1 MDRLRARLA
10 AFLRARSTATESPV
24 AVAAAVG
31 TATVALA
38 GAAAVWVVATNVFP
52 YHSVNHDEGV
62 YLQQALMLLEG
73 QFFLRPPVE
82 GAFRPWFF
90 VAEGGRLY
98 PKYAPVAAA
107 IFALGELA
115 GEPRF
120 ALVAV
125 ATASLA
131 LVAGVASEVFDRRT
145 APLAACFLLASP
157 LFVVDSSVFLPY
169 APTTMLNLTFAYAY
183 LRSDR
188 TGDWRWAALAGAA
201 TGLAFFARPYTA
213 VLFAAPFL
221 CHALWTLRTEWRPV
235 LRERRLTATTVRL
248 ATTATLGLA
257 GVALALG
264 YNAVVTGSPFLFPY
278 QAFAPLDGLGF
289 GQRRLL
295 GHELVYTPEIA
306 VRANR
311 QAVSG
316 FFAEWV
322 AGGLLGTA
330 VAALGV
336 AAAAWRGL
344 DTRQATV
351 AGIAP
356 SVVAGNLYFWGTYN
370 ILGDLDRAG
379 DGLINSLG
387 PYYHFDLLVPF
398 AVFAAVGTLAVLDGV
413 RSAIEATGEALA
425 PRVDRRV
432 PVDRTGVF
440 DPVELAHVA
449 HVTVAAV
456 AILGLVTLGGT
467 AVGDIDHRLDENREV
482 TETYETAY
490 DPFDGG
496 PPANSLVYLPTP
508 YGDWLAHPFQALLND
523 PDYDGRAVYA
533 LDERPFAVADAF
545 PDRRLYRYAYRGVWA
560 PAQGSPDGARLQRV
574 RDVAGDGV
582 TLETTVGIPDRTQ
595 SVTARVATDDG
606 SLYRVPATVSDSA
619 SFAVTVHSDS
629 VVWRPG
635 DDGAGANRTDRLALG
650 PDEDVLLEV
659 FVDTGAGTGFSYRF
673 DLLVDPTDERVRALT
688 PRVERC
694 RGARGCGGA
703 AAYVPDLAPDG
714 VFVRTNLTAAER
726 NP

>member
-1 MDRLRARLA
+1 MDGLRARLA
-10 AFLRARSTATESPV
+10 AILRTRSTAIESPA
-24 AVAAAVG
+24 AVVTAVGAAA
-31 TATVALA
+31 VALA
-38 GAAAVWVVATNVFP
+38 GAAVVWVVATDVFP
-52 YHSVNHDEGV
+52 YHSINHDEGV
-62 YLQQALMLLEG
+62 YLQQALMLLDG
-73 QFFLRPPVE
+73 QLFLRPPVE
-82 GAFRPWFF
+82 DAFRPWFF
-90 VAEGGRLY
+90 VEDGGRLY

-125 ATASLA
+125 AAASLA
-131 LVAGVASEVFDRRT
+131 LVAGVASEAFDRRT
-145 APLAACFLLASP
+145 APLAALFLLASP

-188 TGDWRWAALAGAA
+188 TGDRRWAALAGAA

-221 CHALWTLRTEWRPV
+221 CHTLWRLRTEWRPT
-235 LRERRLTATTVRL
+235 LRERRLTDTAGRLTV
-248 ATTATLGLA
+248 TAALGLA
-257 GVALALG
+257 GVTVALG
-264 YNAVVTGSPFLFPY
+264 YNTVVTGSPFLFPY

-295 GHELVYTPEIA
+295 GHELEYTLDIA
-306 VRANR
+306 VRSNR
-311 QAVSG
+311 QAVTV
-316 FFAEWV
+316 FFSEWV

-344 DTRQATV
+344 DTRQAAV
-351 AGIAP
+351 AGVAP

-398 AVFAAVGTLAVLDGV
+398 AIFAAVGALAVLDGV
-413 RSAIEATGEALA
+413 RSAVG
-425 PRVDRRV
+425 RVAESRAGTLRRV
-432 PVDRTGVF
+432 EP
-440 DPVELAHVA
+440 AHVA
-449 HVTVAAV
+449 HVAVAAV
-456 AILGLVTLGGT
+456 AVVGLVTLGGT
-467 AVGDIDHRLDENREV
+467 AMGDLDHRLDENREI

-508 YGDWLAHPFQALLND
+508 YGDWLAHPFQALVND

-533 LDERPFAVADAF
+533 LDERPFEVADAF
-545 PDRRLYRYAYRGVWA
+545 PDRRFYRYAFRGVWA
-560 PAQGSPDGARLQRV
+560 PYEGSPDGARLQRV
-574 RDVAGDGV
+574 RDVSGDSV
-582 TLETTVGIPDRTQ
+582 TLETTVGIPNGAQ

-606 SLYRVPATVSDSA
+606 SLYRVPANRSGSA
-619 SFAVTVHSDS
+619 SFAVTVRSDS
-629 VVWRPG
+629 VVWRPASDDG
-635 DDGAGANRTDRLALG
+635 ARANRTDDGAGANATERLALDR
-650 PDEDVLLEV
+650 DEDVLLEV
-659 FVDTGAGTGFSYRF
+659 FVDTGAGTGFSYRL

-703 AAYVPDLAPDG
+703 AAYVPDLSPDG
-714 VFVRTNLTAAER
+714 VFVRTNLTATER
-726 NP
+726 NS